1 MSGLLLVYCVLIV
14 VYCARAYRK
23 SLSKF
28 PYYLY
33 RVGNMIIRCLRAA
46 EHRLFDCEAEL
57 CSPEDKPED
66 C

>member
-14 VYCARAYRK
+14 VYCARAYR
-23 SLSKF
+23 SLSRF

-57 CSPEDKPED
+57 CSPEDKPAE